1 MFIKIEQHDSNLD
14 EQIKS
19 YRDNHALATV
29 NPGRMML
36 QSNSY
41 RPSIKPFIL
50 NLKGE
55 IKKNNSS
62 MSFTWVPKLGRLPNL
77 PFHPVGL
84 GGL

>member
-19 YRDNHALATV
+19 YRDNHALATG

-36 QSNSY
+36 QSNSC
-41 RPSIKPFIL
+41 RPSIKFFTL
-50 NLKGE
+50 NLKDE

-62 MSFTWVPKLGRLPNL
+62 KPSI
-77 PFHPVGL
+77 
-84 GGL
+84 